1 MGKACKW
8 IRALLG
14 GKNPD
19 PNPSPGPRP
28 PGSKRWSFV
37 MCRKERDR
45 RRRSQHGGG
54 GGYDGNDASRQA
66 IAVAAATA
74 AAAEAAVKAA
84 QAAAAVVQLTSCR
97 LGSSSTSA
105 AGNGGGSVDSY
116 SSAGGR
122 NGPGYGWSREERAAV
137 AIQSHFRAYLARRAL
152 RALKALVKIQAMV
165 RGHISR
171 KKAADDLRRMHAIVR
186 VQARARAGRVPINEA
201 RHSTANS
208 SHFSH
213 SALSSWEKFEQ
224 RIRAGITKHEQPMM
238 LKKNGSR
245 SCERSERSWD
255 EDERSDKIL
264 EVDSSFKPNP
274 TPKIKNSR
282 ISHSRHPK
290 LPISPS
296 SSNEVRSLSRLK
308 FEQDDAADDISSSS
322 HALTSD
328 NCPFVY
334 SASPSSKTALFTPT
348 KSEGSVSCLSG
359 YSENPNYMAYT
370 ESSKAKARSTS
381 APKQRPD
388 QQYERSSSTSRYSVH
403 VSGDYGGGGGGEKR
417 ANKAYPGSGHLDKHG
432 MPVTRDVSSFSG
444 GLWVRY

>member
-19 PNPSPGPRP
+19 PNPSPGQRPR
-28 PGSKRWSFV
+28 GRKRWSFV

-66 IAVAAATA
+66 IAVAAAT
-74 AAAEAAVKAA
+74 
-84 QAAAAVVQLTSCR
+84 LTSCR
-97 LGSSSTSA
+97 LGSSSTSVA
-105 AGNGGGSVDSY
+105 ENGGGSVDSY
-116 SSAGGR
+116 SAAAARGGR
-122 NGPGYGWSREERAAV
+122 NGPSYSWSREERAAV
-137 AIQSHFRAYLARRAL
+137 TIQSHFRAYLARRAL

-171 KKAADDLRRMHAIVR
+171 KKAADDLRRMQAIVR
-186 VQARARAGRVPINEA
+186 AQARARAGRVPISEA
-201 RHSTANS
+201 RHSTTNS
-208 SHFSH
+208 SHFNH
-213 SALSSWEKFEQ
+213 SALLSWEKFEQ
-224 RIRAGITKHEQPMM
+224 RIRASITKHEQPMM

-282 ISHSRHPK
+282 ISHSRHAK

-328 NCPFVY
+328 NCPFIY
-334 SASPSSKTALFTPT
+334 SVSPSSKTALFTPT
-348 KSEGSVSCLSG
+348 KSDGSVSCVSG

-388 QQYERSSSTSRYSVH
+388 QQYERSSSTNRYSVH
-403 VSGDYGGGGGGEKR
+403 VSGDCGGETR
-417 ANKAYPGSGHLDKHG
+417 ANKAYPGSGHLDKYG
-432 MPVTRDVSSFSG
+432 MPVTRDVSGFSG
-444 GLWVRY
+444 GHWVRY